1 MIRVEPTKVESL
13 LVATHLFNYN
23 KFSVED
29 KKMLQDAVSLY
40 TSKLHDD
47 TILTRLNPLLNL
59 SWYTQHTMFFV
70 YETDLYFKNILLL
83 LEYLP
88 HQFTSVHTISEKT
101 YKVFTD
107 EAMMKEYR
115 LKFPNIRGPGFS
127 KLVREWYLDPNSAD
141 VLVFPLHESTAS
153 TVDSSSSLAVHAV
166 LGAVFKPK
174 DQGNLKTIYIN
185 SHGYDIYF
193 MDYVQSIITEVV
205 QKAVPEVR
213 VTSLILKCPPLQ
225 SNVSNC
231 VQWQMLFFVLFLM
244 NPHGFEDTM
253 NSLQSSDPSK
263 ENMNIILFQLFM
275 FFVLMSFND
284 AIPTRIYYEK
294 KPPKRVEDTNE
305 WLQSD
310 TLVRSSLYP
319 IFPIH
324 DCEAQDSTYCASVP
338 DCYFCETKRRCVHQN
353 MVKTKEP
360 CELLTAKDV
369 VEKLLEYHRYF
380 VERGLLPMQME
391 DLRPEMY
398 MLSTHFTELNTLEEA
413 VDKNI
418 LEELKSEEDYYIE
431 PTTDDESQVDYANLF
446 NTPPPLSPSSDS
458 SNSFEFNNIL
468 PSPSASAS
476 SYSPL
481 SPSLVSSLSSLS
493 PPAFPVSP
501 PASPVSSLSLLSS
514 LSPSRLSPEVTRESS
529 ESDSIVLPPLSSLP
543 RYNSAF
549 ATLSESYNPLLQF
562 NVKRKLE
569 LSGSDTEEEDDNYKK
584 RRSIQ
589 QQNWSL

>member
-1 MIRVEPTKVESL
+1 
-13 LVATHLFNYN
+13 
-23 KFSVED
+23 
-29 KKMLQDAVSLY
+29 
-40 TSKLHDD
+40 
-47 TILTRLNPLLNL
+47 
-59 SWYTQHTMFFV
+59 
-70 YETDLYFKNILLL
+70 
-83 LEYLP
+83 
-88 HQFTSVHTISEKT
+88 
-101 YKVFTD
+101 
-107 EAMMKEYR
+107 
-115 LKFPNIRGPGFS
+115 
-127 KLVREWYLDPNSAD
+127 
-141 VLVFPLHESTAS
+141 
-153 TVDSSSSLAVHAV
+153 
-166 LGAVFKPK
+166 
-174 DQGNLKTIYIN
+174 
-185 SHGYDIYF
+185 
-193 MDYVQSIITEVV
+193 
-205 QKAVPEVR
+205 
-213 VTSLILKCPPLQ
+213 
-225 SNVSNC
+225 
-231 VQWQMLFFVLFLM
+231 
-244 NPHGFEDTM
+244 
-253 NSLQSSDPSK
+253 
-263 ENMNIILFQLFM
+263 
-275 FFVLMSFND
+275 
-284 AIPTRIYYEK
+284 
-294 KPPKRVEDTNE
+294 
-305 WLQSD
+305 
-310 TLVRSSLYP
+310 
-319 IFPIH
+319 
-324 DCEAQDSTYCASVP
+324 
-338 DCYFCETKRRCVHQN
+338 